1 MIDIVP
7 ILLLIVVG
15 VGVVIFL
22 MRWRLRMVLRTSLK
36 RQEKRVGKLSNNQLQ
51 KQYLQTV
58 KMESN
63 NVLSKIMFLF
73 YANDYENFLT
83 DSKEIYQREMQRR
96 GLS

>member
-1 MIDIVP
+1 MIDIVL
-7 ILLLIVVG
+7 ILLLIVVS

-22 MRWRLRMVLRTSLK
+22 MRWRLRMVLRTPLT

-73 YANDYENFLT
+73 
-83 DSKEIYQREMQRR
+83 
-96 GLS
+96 